1 MTPVKLPAWNPI
13 SRPQG
18 KAYTLG
24 QNSQTTDANMN
35 NKPSRKK
42 QPKSE
47 QIPYDD
53 SFKQMMSDT
62 LPLLGLKVIEEPKL
76 GKLPLKADV
85 VLLTR
90 ERSQAGW
97 KKHPLWK
104 HLTHHSL
111 IEFKS
116 VSDPFQPGDFEVL
129 LSYTLLYR
137 VKFKVS
143 YTKRLSSWLVV
154 PSINRHL
161 KQTLTHYGIV
171 LKPLRPG
178 FWKSETL
185 FPSDAVAIP
194 KPYGQGLPLY
204 IVEYNHLPF
213 ELPYNTLK
221 LFIKS
226 GKPVQ
231 EVFLTVLKSKQVEQ
245 VKQAVTTIMKLIH
258 PLDAKEVLEH
268 MSITKERKAL
278 EKTALE
284 FTKEIRE
291 KEKQVTRLEE
301 KQETARKMKAEGIP
315 VSTIS
320 KCTGLSEDEIKKLV

>member
-1 MTPVKLPAWNPI
+1 
-13 SRPQG
+13 
-18 KAYTLG
+18 
-24 QNSQTTDANMN
+24 MN
-35 NKPSRKK
+35 KKPSRKK
-42 QPKSE
+42 SSKAE

-85 VLLTR
+85 VLITR

-171 LKPLRPG
+171 LKPQTPG

-185 FPSDAVAIP
+185 FP
-194 KPYGQGLPLY
+194 LY
-204 IVEYNHLPF
+204 VVEYNHLPVK
-213 ELPYNTLK
+213 LPYNTLK

-231 EVFLTVLKSKQVEQ
+231 EVFLSVLKSKQVEQ

-291 KEKQVTRLEE
+291 KEKQSTELKTLEA
-301 KQETARKMKAEGIP
+301 TARKMKAKGFAIP
-315 VSTIS
+315 LIS
-320 KCTGLSEDEIKKLV
+320 ELTGLSAEEVKKLV